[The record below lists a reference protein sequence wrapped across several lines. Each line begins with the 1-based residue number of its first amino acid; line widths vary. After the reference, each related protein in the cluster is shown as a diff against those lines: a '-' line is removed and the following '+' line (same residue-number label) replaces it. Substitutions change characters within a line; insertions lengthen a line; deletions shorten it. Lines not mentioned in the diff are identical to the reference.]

1 MESWGDVLEFSNGKS
16 SLFGKLDHDFNL
28 FDLFLCSFIYFKRSE
43 SCASGELF
51 LVAIQTHIQTFL
63 GIKGP

>member
-43 SCASGELF
+43 SCASGE
-51 LVAIQTHIQTFL
+51 
-63 GIKGP
+63 